1 MIKRVPGGLHQLTF
15 SEIKQI
21 AGRAGR
27 YRSAAQP
34 ESKGNNFRGAE
45 ENVGYVSCLEDVDL
59 PKIREALTKEPPP
72 ITAAGILPPE
82 GAVTKF
88 AAYFPS
94 SVPFQYI
101 VKRLIEVSQVSPLF
115 YMCDPD
121 GQLENCQIIDAVK
134 GLTIEDR
141 LTLIAAPLF
150 LRDDQGRM
158 AARAFATCMAEHT
171 NGRLL
176 DLPELNLE
184 ILEQPVSGSK
194 EYLHELES
202 LHKSVILYSWLSF
215 RVGGVFTDRTL
226 AAHVKELVE
235 ERMIRA
241 LTEFSANKKLRRDS
255 SLRRQIALQ
264 KQIKDQSQMMSESD
278 VDSSANGATDDDASD
293 HVSERV
299 PDVASEEA
307 SDDVSDDIS
316 EENTPDDAWTEA
328 AAQEN
333 NLERPMPKEGGAV

>member
-1 MIKRVPGGLHQLTF
+1 
-15 SEIKQI
+15 
-21 AGRAGR
+21 
-27 YRSAAQP
+27 
-34 ESKGNNFRGAE
+34 
-45 ENVGYVSCLEDVDL
+45 
-59 PKIREALTKEPPP
+59 
-72 ITAAGILPPE
+72 
-82 GAVTKF
+82 
-88 AAYFPS
+88 
-94 SVPFQYI
+94 
-101 VKRLIEVSQVSPLF
+101 
-115 YMCDPD
+115 
-121 GQLENCQIIDAVK
+121 
-134 GLTIEDR
+134 
-141 LTLIAAPLF
+141 
-150 LRDDQGRM
+150 M

-278 VDSSANGATDDDASD
+278 IDLSLI
-293 HVSERV
+293 H
-299 PDVASEEA
+299 
-307 SDDVSDDIS
+307 I
-316 EENTPDDAWTEA
+316 
-328 AAQEN
+328 
-333 NLERPMPKEGGAV
+333 